1 MKCHEFEAIIISM
14 ARRQLVEVAARE
26 TALAHLDRCARCATL
41 SKTASHDRRIRV
53 AAESL
58 ANQGPSPRVE
68 EALRRAFRER
78 AGRLAERRIT
88 PQPAEN
94 GRWSRRVIG
103 AAAAAILFLAL
114 LAGANW
120 LKSPPANQKQEAT
133 NLPATPSVSAPGRK
147 QESQAR
153 AVRRR
158 NQNQKTAS
166 NSAGLRRLSKRH
178 GVRQNAEN
186 ANEVA
191 TRFYP
196 LVEEGEMAPLE
207 SGLIVRVEAPPLS

>member
-1 MKCHEFEAIIISM
+1 MRSIVQWARSVRVSIARARCSLDDCAPMDGWDLLRSTLTRGGVWHEKCHEFEAIIISM

-26 TALAHLDRCARCATL
+26 TALAHLDRCARCADAFEEQRAM
-41 SKTASHDRRIRV
+41 TAGIRV

-166 NSAGLRRLSKRH
+166 G
-178 GVRQNAEN
+178 
-186 ANEVA
+186 
-191 TRFYP
+191 
-196 LVEEGEMAPLE
+196 
-207 SGLIVRVEAPPLS
+207 